1 MEIALYSQE
10 GKEVSKIALPKE
22 FFEAPIK
29 KDLLHRALL
38 MQLSNARR
46 PIAHTKTR
54 SERAGSTKK
63 LTRQKGLGRA
73 RKGPAR
79 SPVMRKGGV
88 AFGPRNTA
96 NFTKD
101 LSKNERR
108 GALLSALSEKAKGNS
123 ILALEKY
130 EGKIGTKPFA
140 TLLKKIGLDRKVLLV
155 LPEKNQVIQK
165 SAHNI
170 SEVTTILVN
179 YLNVRD
185 LLNAKHVLFLQTA
198 LDKLPTIFK

>member
-1 MEIALYSQE
+1 LYSQE
-10 GKEVSKIALPKE
+10 GKEISKIMLPKE

-29 KDLLHRALL
+29 KDLLHHALL

-54 SERAGSTKK
+54 SERAGSTRK

-79 SPVMRKGGV
+79 SPIMRKGGV

-96 NFTKD
+96 HFIKD
-101 LSKNERR
+101 LSKKERR
-108 GALLSALSEKAKGNS
+108 GALLSALSAKAKENR

-130 EGKIGTKPFA
+130 EGKIGTKPFV
-140 TLLKKIGLDRKVLLV
+140 TLLKKIGLGRKVLIV

-165 SAHNI
+165 STNNI
-170 SEVTTILVN
+170 PEVTTILVN

-185 LLNAKHVLFLQTA
+185 LLNAHHVLFLQTA